1 VLLPPDI
8 EPVVDLETPINIEP
22 DYTGTVS
29 FTGFSSID
37 FDESTDTGRRMKLG
51 LQDGIAITLVVNTST
66 VTVGDI
72 TDTSRRSG
80 VVVAFTVAA
89 GTNSNA
95 DDVNALLTSTSITI
109 GPEFAQHFVAAA
121 AAYGLTVTAPGNVI
135 FDSGSVVTDDDAG
148 GFELWIIIIIA
159 CSGGLC
165 CLGLLGALWLY
176 CRTRKDEETEK
187 EKEKDKPIVD
197 PGVNPVK
204 DPVRDSFDIVKK
216 ADSVWLEDIDAQ
228 VDTDPGTLSV
238 HTNNVREEATES
250 DPGTLSVY
258 TDDPRD
264 EATDTNQYMDS
275 DEDEEQMVGG
285 GIQFSSLAVEEE
297 QRLAAW
303 AMNQQPVIS
312 QGGSDQP
319 RPPAAKENDADLEQW
334 VETDDDDDEYEAYSS
349 QLDELDEKIGQW
361 EDSDTETDNAY
372 QHYFDAEND
381 QITVEQ
387 SPYALQLTP
396 RVELGQ
402 YVQQEPDAEAALRQY
417 MARLAAQ
424 STPTVDN
431 GDNFA
436 TQPTPRVE
444 LGQYQAQ
451 PTPVVNM
458 DFDAQPT
465 PNVDMGQLA
474 GHPTPV
480 VHMRFASEPTPRV
493 EMGQFAP
500 EPTPEVSMGFDS
512 QPTPRVE
519 MGHFAAQQTPEI
531 DLAQYATT
539 PRVEM
544 GQFTAQPTPTVEMGY
559 LADGATP
566 RVEMHQFSSQ
576 PAAIDSDE
584 YEEYVD
590 SDVEY
595 IDSDEYQ
602 EEDAGQKPPMFGVRP
617 EDQI

>member
-1 VLLPPDI
+1 M
-8 EPVVDLETPINIEP
+8 
-22 DYTGTVS
+22 G
-29 FTGFSSID
+29 
-37 FDESTDTGRRMKLG
+37 
-51 LQDGIAITLVVNTST
+51 
-66 VTVGDI
+66 
-72 TDTSRRSG
+72 
-80 VVVAFTVAA
+80 
-89 GTNSNA
+89 
-95 DDVNALLTSTSITI
+95 
-109 GPEFAQHFVAAA
+109 
-121 AAYGLTVTAPGNVI
+121 
-135 FDSGSVVTDDDAG
+135 
-148 GFELWIIIIIA
+148 IIIIIA

-176 CRTRKDEETEK
+176 CRTRRDEETEK

-319 RPPAAKENDADLEQW
+319 RPPAATENDADLEQW

-402 YVQQEPDAEAALRQY
+402 YVQQEPDAEAQLRQY
-417 MARLAAQ
+417 LARLAAQ

-458 DFDAQPT
+458 
-465 PNVDMGQLA
+465 
-474 GHPTPV
+474 
-480 VHMRFASEPTPRV
+480 
-493 EMGQFAP
+493 
-500 EPTPEVSMGFDS
+500 GFDS

-539 PRVEM
+539 PRVET

-617 EDQI
+617 EHQI